1 MKSLPPP
8 ILCSPEQSFSAIRFQ
23 KWVVYL
29 KNLLSWRVD
38 AKISALGVGPVSHSR
53 DIVPLSCYNLINPS
67 CDVICKSN
75 VSDVRYLEE
84 YTYLDLLL
92 NNSSGKRAVVCGTRT
107 LAFEGG
113 AYGSDWILSS
123 DNENVAK
130 FHTPGISLSTRES
143 NPVSPYR
150 RHRAFHPVS
159 SIQFLVRVACRDLD
173 LAALDLLQMG
183 FAFEL

>member
-1 MKSLPPP
+1 M
-8 ILCSPEQSFSAIRFQ
+8 
-23 KWVVYL
+23 WVVYL

-38 AKISALGVGPVSHSR
+38 TKIPSLGVGPVSHSR
-53 DIVPLSCYNLINPS
+53 DIVPLSCNNLINPS
-67 CDVICKSN
+67 RNVICKGN

-113 AYGSDWILSS
+113 AYGSVWILSS

-130 FHTPGISLSTRES
+130 FHTPESSLSTRES
-143 NPVSPYR
+143 NPSGLYR

-159 SIQFLVRVACRDLD
+159 SIQFLVRVVCRDLD
-173 LAALDLLQMG
+173 LAALDLSPMG
-183 FAFEL
+183 FVFEL